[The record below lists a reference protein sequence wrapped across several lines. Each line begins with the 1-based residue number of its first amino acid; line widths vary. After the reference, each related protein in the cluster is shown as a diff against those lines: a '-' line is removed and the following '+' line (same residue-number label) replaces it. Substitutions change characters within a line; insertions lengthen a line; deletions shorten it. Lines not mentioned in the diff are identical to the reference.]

1 MASSSQKKS
10 SSSSGKKRSSGGGR
24 VANNEPKF
32 QVFRDFGGCNF
43 ELSPRSFDLG
53 ADPSEDEQSDMQMNF
68 VVVQNNV
75 KVETNKTMATR
86 SRHQQLISGS
96 LFTDASILIGKEL
109 YIGRTD
115 GSIQYFD
122 VTTGKLLGSV
132 ELDNNTGT
140 EHHWESFEY
149 VDGKLVGTTTENQIW
164 SGPIVDHKISNAK
177 RVSAPATPT
186 ISNVEA
192 KGSLKVSASYSE
204 DTPYRVAI
212 AYTYVNKYGP
222 TEASKQFS
230 FYASTAVAEWHSGCY
245 AVIKGTAPT
254 GYDIEAVEI
263 YYTVDNSSSFIFAGR
278 TDFEGLDGGSW
289 RFAWYGYIDA
299 TTMWPIA
306 NLTMPTENYT
316 EGAPVSRIKVIDG
329 RVYMWGSEEEP
340 YRLYIGGN
348 SGNLLSVS
356 SGTGGGYVDVEPD
369 TGLAVRFVE
378 KYKTQSGNSIVTILC
393 DSENSTREKRFNLVE
408 NTVSL
413 SNEQS
418 MKSWQAEQ
426 VSGAVGCKSYHGA
439 DVCEDGI
446 YSISRYGLALTT
458 LTMEYNSQIRTNYVS
473 DPIKP
478 AFTDN
483 LGNRLGNAVL
493 LDADGVLYV
502 CMGDGSGNLDKVLF
516 CYDVGLKAWWTYS
529 LWDIDETIIDLVH
542 IDYEGAREGIGVVTG
557 NGVYLLP
564 TTMEDDPKDADCMV
578 NVLIETGELSTQ
590 QPMQGWSYI
599 SQIEF
604 CFDYFIGELD
614 IVLEGQDI
622 FGRKITVKKHVSHDV
637 GQRNLREYMRVDLQL
652 ENYKLTFSGDARF
665 RITHW
670 IAKLYQKG
678 KRIGQVWGF
687 DSQQS
692 FRSAGDIH
700 PVFKDYNDI
709 RKALLP

>member
-1 MASSSQKKS
+1 MASKS
-10 SSSSGKKRSSGGGR
+10 SSSKSSSSGQKRSSGGGR
-24 VANNEPKF
+24 TANNEPKF
-32 QVFRDFGGCNF
+32 QTFRDFGGCNF
-43 ELSPRSFDLG
+43 ELSPREFDLG
-53 ADPSEDEQSDMQMNF
+53 ADPSEDEQSDLQMNF
-68 VVVQNNV
+68 VVVQDNV
-75 KVETNKTMATR
+75 KIETNKTMATR
-86 SRHQQLISGS
+86 SNHVKLIAGKG
-96 LFTDASILIGKEL
+96 FTDASILIGEEL
-109 YIGRTD
+109 FIANED
-115 GSIQYFD
+115 GGVEYYSVATGKKLGD
-122 VTTGKLLGSV
+122 VTLT
-132 ELDNNTGT
+132 NMT
-140 EHHWESFEY
+140 ETDHHWESFAY
-149 VDGKLVGTTTENQIW
+149 VDGLLVGTTAENQIW
-164 SGPIVDHKISNAK
+164 SGKVSDHEMSNAK
-177 RVSAPATPT
+177 KVSAPGTPSM
-186 ISNVEA
+186 SNIEA
-192 KGSLKVSASYSE
+192 KGSLKVSGTYSE

-222 TEASKQFS
+222 TEASTQFT

-254 GYDIEAVEI
+254 GYGIEACEI

-278 TDFEGLDGGSW
+278 TDFEGLDGGAW

-299 TTMWPIA
+299 TSMWPIA

-316 EGAPVSRIKVIDG
+316 EGAPVSRIKMIDG
-329 RVYMWGSEEEP
+329 RVYMWGSDSEP

-348 SGNLLSVS
+348 AGNLLSVS

-393 DSENSTREKRFNLVE
+393 DSKNSTREMRYNLVE

-439 DVCEDGI
+439 DVCEDGL

-483 LGNRLGNAVL
+483 YGNRLGNAVL

-502 CMGDGSGNLDKVLF
+502 CLGDGAGNLDSVLF
-516 CYDVGLKAWWTYS
+516 CYDVALKSWWTYT
-529 LWDIDETIIDLVH
+529 LGIDGPILDLIH
-542 IDYEGAREGIGVVTG
+542 IDYEGAREGIGIVTSDS
-557 NGVYLLP
+557 VYLLP
-564 TTMEDDPKDADCMV
+564 TTIEDDVDTQSNFDI
-578 NVLIETGELSTQ
+578 LIETGELSTQ

-604 CFDYFIGELD
+604 CFDYFIGDME

-622 FGRKITVKKHVSHDV
+622 FGRKIKTVKLIHHEQ
-637 GQRNLREYMRVDLQL
+637 GMRNLREYMRVDLQL
-652 ENYKLTFSGDARF
+652 ESYKLTFTGKARF

-670 IAKLYQKG
+670 IAKLYQKS

-687 DSQQS
+687 DVHQTY
-692 FRSAGDIH
+692 RTAGDIH
-700 PVFKDYNDI
+700 PTFKDYNDI